1 MLIDQTQKT
10 AIEHHRGPML
20 VLAGPGSGKTLVI
33 TRRTKWLIEEADV
46 HPGKILVVT
55 FTRAAAKEMRERF
68 DRLMNGRHLPVSF
81 GTFHAIFFT
90 VLKYACHYTVES
102 ILTEEEKVDILRDL
116 LIQADVE
123 LQDARD
129 MISNIAGEISQV
141 KGDLVELQYFYPTSC
156 AKETF
161 DEIYKA
167 YEQKLRRLRKIDY
180 DDMLIQTYSLF
191 KRNPEVLKV
200 WQQKYQYILIDEFQD
215 INRIQY
221 EIIRMMTKPED
232 NLFVVG
238 DDDQSIYRFR
248 GARPE
253 ILLGFTKDYPDAKTV
268 ILDKNYRSTG
278 NIVKRAGALIR
289 NNQDRY
295 AKDIQAFRSEGNE
308 VTVKAFKKPVEQN
321 LKIIRELVD
330 LHEQEGRSWQE
341 MAVIF
346 RTNGQMAGMIEQMMT
361 YNVPFVLKDSPPNI
375 YRHWIAQDIFAYMR
389 IAFGENR
396 REDYLRIINR
406 PNRFVSRNCIDTDPV
421 IFQNIA
427 DFYEDKEWMLER
439 LEQFQYDVYML
450 SSMGPYAAIR
460 YIRSAI
466 GYDDYLKEYA
476 ASKRISLDDLMNIMD
491 ELTEHSHAYETWES
505 WFQAINTY
513 SEKLKLLYRA
523 KTDQGDGVR
532 LLTMHGS
539 KGLEYDT
546 VFIPDANDG
555 IVPHKKAMTD
565 AEKEEE
571 RRMFYVAMTRAKNDL
586 RIYFTRQRFGK
597 NAEMSP
603 YVREFLDF

>member
-1 MLIDQTQKT
+1 
-10 AIEHHRGPML
+10 ML

-33 TRRTKWLIEEADV
+33 TRRTKWLIEEAHV
-46 HPGKILVVT
+46 RPGKILVVT
-55 FTRAAAKEMRERF
+55 FTRAAAREMRERF
-68 DRLMNGRHLPVSF
+68 DKLMNGVHLPVSF

-90 VLKYACHYTVES
+90 VLKYSCNYTVES
-102 ILTEEEKVDILRDL
+102 ILTEEEKLEILRDL
-116 LIQADVE
+116 LIQAHVE
-123 LQDARD
+123 MQDARD
-129 MISNIAGEISQV
+129 MIGNIAGEISQV

-156 AKETF
+156 AKEIF
-161 DEIYKA
+161 DEIYTG
-167 YEQKLRRLRKIDY
+167 YEQKLRRLHKIDY

-191 KRNPEVLKV
+191 KRNPEALKA
-200 WQQKYQYILIDEFQD
+200 WQEKYDYILIDEFQD

-221 EIIRMMTKPED
+221 EIIRMMAKSQD

-253 ILLGFTKDYPDAKTV
+253 ILLGFTKDYPEAKTV

-278 NIVKRAGALIR
+278 SIVKSAGMLIK

-295 AKDIQAFRSEGNE
+295 AKNIQAFRGDGDNII
-308 VTVKAFKKPVEQN
+308 VKAFKKPAEQN
-321 LKIIRELVD
+321 IKIIRELVD
-330 LHEQEGRSWQE
+330 LHEQEGRPWQD
-341 MAVIF
+341 MALIF
-346 RTNGQMAGMIEQMMT
+346 RTNGQMSGMIEQMMT

-389 IAFGENR
+389 IAFGENK

-406 PNRFVSRNCIDTDPV
+406 PNRFVARNCIDTDPV
-421 IFQNIA
+421 IFQNIS

-450 SSMGPYAAIR
+450 SSMAPYAAIR
-460 YIRSAI
+460 YIRNAI
-466 GYDDYLKEYA
+466 GYDEYLKEYA
-476 ASKRISLDDLMNIMD
+476 ALKHISYDDLMNIME
-491 ELTEHSHAYETWES
+491 ELTEHSHAYETWEA
-505 WFQAINTY
+505 WFGAIAVYT
-513 SEKLKLLYRA
+513 EKLKMIYRA
-523 KTDQGDGVR
+523 KMDHGDGVR

-555 IVPHKKAMTD
+555 IMPHKKAMTD
-565 AEKEEE
+565 AEQEEE

-586 RIYFTRQRFGK
+586 RVYFTRQRFGK
-597 NAEMSP
+597 TAKMSP